1 MTHLPLPWMQIY
13 VADEFA
19 DTSHLS
25 PEEYGAHMRLRLHQW
40 RHGEL
45 PTDDDRLARIV
56 GVDREQW
63 PPIRDALAPMFDWQ
77 WFHAKTAE
85 LRRQSEELR
94 QTKVE
99 NGKKGGRPRTA
110 KEKLTETE
118 TKPMGKANGE
128 ANQNPNENSSPSPSP
143 SPLQP
148 ASRSAPPA
156 QGLALDKREDE
167 DRGSMFRAF
176 PVPSSTAKARQFLD
190 SKNVPPSHMDECIR
204 LVMGGNLS
212 PYELEGILSEGKSVA

>member
-1 MTHLPLPWMQIY
+1 MTNLPLPWMQIY

-25 PEEYGAHMRLRLHQW
+25 PGEYGAHMRLRLHQW

-45 PTDDDRLARIV
+45 PPDDERLARIV

-77 WFHAKTAE
+77 WHHAKTAE
-85 LRRQSEELR
+85 LRRQSEMLR
-94 QTKVE
+94 QAKVE
-99 NGKKGGRPRTA
+99 NGKKGGRPP
-110 KEKLTETE
+110 KSEEKLTETE
-118 TKPMGKANGE
+118 TKPMGKAN
-128 ANQNPNENSSPSPSP
+128 QNPNESSSPSPSP
-143 SPLQP
+143 SQLPP
-148 ASRSAPPA
+148 ASRSALPA

-176 PVPSSTAKARQFLD
+176 AVPSSAAKAREFLD
-190 SKNVPPSHMDECIR
+190 SKKVPQSRMDECIR
-204 LVMGGNLS
+204 LMMGGNLS